1 MAAGLPLPQRIHAH
15 GWLLFEENKMS
26 KSRGNIVRA
35 ETIVDVLGADALR
48 YFLLRE
54 VVFGQDGSFSF
65 DALVQ
70 RYNADLANGLG
81 NLASRTLTMI
91 TRYFRGE
98 VPYPSRTSSRKPADD
113 AVAQSAAKL
122 ISEYHSLFED
132 RQFSRALEAAWGWWQ
147 ASTNT
152 LSKMSPGPWAKSR
165 MRKAGLVWRQCS
177 T

>member
-1 MAAGLPLPQRIHAH
+1 MIFDGLGQ
-15 GWLLFEENKMS
+15 
-26 KSRGNIVRA
+26 
-35 ETIVDVLGADALR
+35 DVQG
-48 YFLLRE
+48 YFLRGE
-54 VVFGQDGSFSF
+54 VVFGQDVLFSF

-70 RYNADLANGLG
+70 RYNADLASGLG

-132 RQFSRALEAAWGWWQ
+132 RQFSRALEAAWGLV
-147 ASTNT
+147 ASVDKYIVENE
-152 LSKMSPGPWAKSR
+152 PWA
-165 MRKAGLVWRQCS
+165 L
-177 T
+177 